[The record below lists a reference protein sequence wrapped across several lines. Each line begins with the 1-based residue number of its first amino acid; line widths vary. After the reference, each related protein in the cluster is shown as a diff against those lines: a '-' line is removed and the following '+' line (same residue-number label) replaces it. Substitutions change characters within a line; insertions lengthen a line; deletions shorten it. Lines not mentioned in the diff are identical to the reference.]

1 MAKIAFIGLG
11 VMGGPIAGHLA
22 KAGHELTV
30 YNRSIGKAKRWAE
43 AYGGAVAIN
52 PAKAAEDAEIVISCV
67 GTDDDLSQITLGRDG
82 AFRSMKPGGLFIDH
96 TTVSARIARQLFVE
110 GESRGLHCV
119 DAPVTGGQAGA
130 EKASLAVMCG
140 G

>member
-1 MAKIAFIGLG
+1 MIRR
-11 VMGGPIAGHLA
+11 PP
-22 KAGHELTV
+22 
-30 YNRSIGKAKRWAE
+30 RSTRTDTLFPYTTLFRSKRWAE

-96 TTVSARIARQLFVE
+96 TTVSARIARQLSVE
-110 GESRGLHCV
+110 GESRGLQDRKSTRLNSRH
-119 DAPVTGGQAGA
+119 
-130 EKASLAVMCG
+130 
-140 G
+140 

>member
-1 MAKIAFIGLG
+1 
-11 VMGGPIAGHLA
+11 
-22 KAGHELTV
+22 
-30 YNRSIGKAKRWAE
+30 
-43 AYGGAVAIN
+43 
-52 PAKAAEDAEIVISCV
+52 
-67 GTDDDLSQITLGRDG
+67 
-82 AFRSMKPGGLFIDH
+82 MKPGGLFIDH

-140 G
+140 GSEPAVAAARIVMQAYAPRIVPGGRAGAGQTAKMVHPICHAGRLQRLAEALLFLQGSAAERAMPLDQSSHRTGDVA